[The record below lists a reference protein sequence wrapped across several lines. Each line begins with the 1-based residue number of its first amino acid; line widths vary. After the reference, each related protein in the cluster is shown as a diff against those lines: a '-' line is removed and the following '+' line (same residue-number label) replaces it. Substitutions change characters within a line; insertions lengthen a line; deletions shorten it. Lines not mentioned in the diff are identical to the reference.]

1 MTPLQLGIDPVWVLL
16 ALLRLVLFGL
26 ALGLTLI
33 SYQAYAYKRTQRLKY
48 AFVGFAFVSM
58 GVALTTL
65 LTQYRVNEPAF
76 QVVETIPFIVGF
88 SMLYLSM
95 YR

>member
-1 MTPLQLGIDPVWVLL
+1 MIPIQIDINSMWVLL
-16 ALLRLVLFGL
+16 ALMRLILFGL

-48 AFVGFAFVSM
+48 AFIGFAFVSM

-65 LTQYRVNEPAF
+65 MTQYRVSTPAF
-76 QVVETIPFIVGF
+76 QIVSTIPFIVGF

>member
-1 MTPLQLGIDPVWVLL
+1 MIPLQFGIDPLWILL

-33 SYQAYAYKRTQRLKY
+33 SYQAYAYKQTQRLKY

-65 LTQYRVNEPAF
+65 LTQYRVNGPAF
-76 QVVETIPFIVGF
+76 QVVETIPFIIGF
-88 SMLYLSM
+88 CMLYLSM

>member
-1 MTPLQLGIDPVWVLL
+1 MIPIQITIDPMWVLL
-16 ALLRLVLFGL
+16 ALMRLVLFGL

-33 SYQAYAYKRTQRLKY
+33 SYQAYAYKQTQRLKY
-48 AFVGFAFVSM
+48 AFIGFAFVSM

-65 LTQYRVNEPAF
+65 MTQYRVTNPAF

>member
-1 MTPLQLGIDPVWVLL
+1 MTEMVAFDVMWILL
-16 ALLRLVLFGL
+16 AVMRLLLFGL

-33 SYQAYAYKRTQRLKY
+33 SYQAYAYKQTRQLKF

-58 GVALTTL
+58 GVALTTV
-65 LTQYRVNEPAF
+65 LTQFRATTPAF
-76 QVVETIPFIVGF
+76 QVLETIPFIVGF
-88 SMLYLSM
+88 CMLYLSM

>member
-1 MTPLQLGIDPVWVLL
+1 MVEVAHLVLVGM
-16 ALLRLVLFGL
+16 RLILFGL

-33 SYQAYAYKRTQRLKY
+33 SYQAYARRRTDRLQY

-65 LTQYRVNEPAF
+65 TTQFGVTSVSFRI
-76 QVVETIPFIVGF
+76 VETIPFIVGF
-88 SMLYLSM
+88 VMLYASM

>member
-1 MTPLQLGIDPVWVLL
+1 MIPLQFGIDPLWILL

-33 SYQAYAYKRTQRLKY
+33 SYQAYAYKQTQRLKY

-65 LTQYRVNEPAF
+65 LTQYRVSDPAF
-76 QVVETIPFIVGF
+76 QVVETIPFIIGF
-88 SMLYLSM
+88 CMLYLSM

>member
-1 MTPLQLGIDPVWVLL
+1 MIALQLGVDPMWVLL
-16 ALLRLVLFGL
+16 VLVRLVLFGL

-33 SYQAYAYKRTQRLKY
+33 SYQAFAHKRTQRLKY
-48 AFVGFAFVSM
+48 AFIGFAFVSM
-58 GVALTTL
+58 GVALSTL
-65 LTQYRVNEPAF
+65 ISQFRIDEPAF
-76 QVVETIPFIVGF
+76 RVVETIPFIVGF

>member
-1 MTPLQLGIDPVWVLL
+1 MVELDPMWILL
-16 ALLRLVLFGL
+16 TVLRLILFGL

-33 SYQAYAYKRTQRLKY
+33 SYQAYAYKQTRQLKF

-58 GVALTTL
+58 GVALTTVIA
-65 LTQYRVNEPAF
+65 QFRVATPAY
-76 QVVETIPFIVGF
+76 QVLETITFIVGF
-88 SMLYLSM
+88 CMLYLSM

>member
-1 MTPLQLGIDPVWVLL
+1 MVAFEFMWLL
-16 ALLRLVLFGL
+16 LTAMRLILFGL

-33 SYQAYAYKRTQRLKY
+33 SYQAYAYRRTRQLKF

-58 GVALTTL
+58 GVALTTV
-65 LTQYRVNEPAF
+65 LTQFRASTPAF
-76 QVVETIPFIVGF
+76 QILETIPFIVGF
-88 SMLYLSM
+88 CMLYLSM

>member
-1 MTPLQLGIDPVWVLL
+1 MVTEMAEFELIWILL
-16 ALLRLVLFGL
+16 AVMRLVLFGL

-33 SYQAYAYKRTQRLKY
+33 SYQAYAYKRTRQLKF

-58 GVALTTL
+58 GVALTTV
-65 LTQYRVNEPAF
+65 LTQFRASTPAF
-76 QVVETIPFIVGF
+76 QVLETIPFIVGF
-88 SMLYLSM
+88 CMLYLSM

>member
-1 MTPLQLGIDPVWVLL
+1 MVALDPLWVLL
-16 ALLRLVLFGL
+16 TALRLILFGL

-33 SYQAYAYKRTQRLKY
+33 SYQAYAYKRTRQLKF

-58 GVALTTL
+58 GVALTTV
-65 LTQYRVNEPAF
+65 LTQFRADTPAF
-76 QVVETIPFIVGF
+76 QILETIPFIVGF
-88 SMLYLSM
+88 CMLYLSM

>member
-1 MTPLQLGIDPVWVLL
+1 MTAIQPMWLL
-16 ALLRLVLFGL
+16 LTLMRLILFGV

-33 SYQAYAYKRTQRLKY
+33 SYQAYANKKTERLKY

-58 GVALTTL
+58 GVALSTL
-65 LTQYRVNEPAF
+65 FTQYRIESPAL
-76 QVVETIPFIVGF
+76 QILETIPFIVGF
-88 SMLYLSM
+88 SMLYVSM